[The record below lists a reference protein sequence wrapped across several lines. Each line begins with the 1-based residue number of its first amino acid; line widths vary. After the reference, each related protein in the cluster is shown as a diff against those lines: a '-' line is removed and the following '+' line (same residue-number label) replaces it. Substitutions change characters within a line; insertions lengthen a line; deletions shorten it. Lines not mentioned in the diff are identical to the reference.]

1 MASLLTNIGN
11 VLRAIPPSESKLV
24 RQSFSSMS
32 RRQTVRSDKWKGPT
46 TPHTRS
52 KAVPFVTGEDGRLLP
67 GECVHVCLCTCVCA
81 CAYAGVYVHVCVCVL
96 CVCVVCVCVLCVCVC
111 VYVCICVH

>member
-1 MASLLTNIGN
+1 MWDYLEHMASLLTNIGK

-24 RQSFSSMS
+24 RLSLSSMS
-32 RRQTVRSDKWKGPT
+32 RRQTVRSDKRKEST

-67 GECVHVCLCTCVCA
+67 GEHVCA
-81 CAYAGVYVHVCVCVL
+81 CAYAGVRVRA
-96 CVCVVCVCVLCVCVC
+96 C
-111 VYVCICVH
+111 VYISVSQKKGTRCSSLL